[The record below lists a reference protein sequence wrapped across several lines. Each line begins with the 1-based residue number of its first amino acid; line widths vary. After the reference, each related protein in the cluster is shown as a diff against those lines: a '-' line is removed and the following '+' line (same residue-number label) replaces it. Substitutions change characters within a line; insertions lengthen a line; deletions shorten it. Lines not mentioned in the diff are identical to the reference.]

1 MKKLRMR
8 KRSKR
13 RLALT
18 VLATSVASRAGA
30 AELRGSRS
38 SMEHQHGI
46 AVGLDYGFIATPSQV
61 KQYVAKG
68 QLEAVRGNTDY
79 QLSGV
84 SFPYA
89 RPEVRMFVERL
100 GAQYHEETGDPL
112 VVTSLTRPTT
122 LQPSNASALSVHPAG
137 MAVDLRIPTNAK
149 DRAWL
154 ERTLLELEAEGVLDV
169 TREEHPPHFHVAV
182 FPDAYRAHVARLDS
196 IALAA
201 EEAAAAAAAAA
212 LAPPVVAAPVAVAAP
227 AAAQAPASES
237 RAAGSSS
244 LVRLLIVLAPFGF
257 VAAAVAAAVARRRDV
272 EQAPLPT

>member
-18 VLATSVASRAGA
+18 VLATSVASKAGA
-30 AELRGSRS
+30 AELRGSRG

-68 QLEAVRGNTDY
+68 QLEPVKGNADF

-89 RPEVRMFVERL
+89 RTEVRLFVERL
-100 GAQYHEETGDPL
+100 GAQYHAETGDPL
-112 VVTSLTRPTT
+112 VVTSLTRPTA
-122 LQPSNASALSVHPAG
+122 LQPSNASPLSVHPAG
-137 MAVDLRIPTNAK
+137 MAVDLRIPPNAK
-149 DRAWL
+149 DREWL

-169 TREEHPPHFHVAV
+169 TREQHPPHFHVAV

-196 IALAA
+196 VALAA
-201 EEAAAAAAAAA
+201 EQAAAAA
-212 LAPPVVAAPVAVAAP
+212 LAPPVVAAPVPAEAP

-237 RAAGSSS
+237 RAVSSSS
-244 LVRLLIVLAPFGF
+244 LVQLLFVLAPFGF
-257 VAAAVAAAVARRRDV
+257 VAAAVAAVVARRRDV
-272 EQAPLPT
+272 EAPLPT